1 MTEYNPYETPLSAD
15 QDIPFP
21 ELYQIVG
28 VAAPLI
34 VLGFSFREYLERG
47 TWPSLEQMGSI
58 SLISGLAGLTL
69 GYAAGYLFDKSSL
82 AYGRYQ
88 FKGMMKK

>member
-1 MTEYNPYETPLSAD
+1 MIKENPYQTPLTND
-15 QDIPFP
+15 VDIPP
-21 ELYQIVG
+21 KELYQIAGVG
-28 VAAPLI
+28 APLI